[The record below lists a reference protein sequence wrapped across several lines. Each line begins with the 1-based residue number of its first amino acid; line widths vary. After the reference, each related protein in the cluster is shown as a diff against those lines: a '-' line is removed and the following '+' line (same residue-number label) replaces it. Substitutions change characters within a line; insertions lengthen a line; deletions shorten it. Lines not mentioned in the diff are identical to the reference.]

1 MAFGKSCGNS
11 LSSKRG
17 GLVAEGRGLGLKRKR
32 ILISENLDVL
42 PMNSVPSTPS
52 ENRCTEIM
60 VLDPQTFNL
69 EACPQD
75 ILIRILCGVNHEDLK
90 HLFHVSKR
98 IREATLIAKQWHFA
112 YSTPSKFRVFG
123 TPIYLEDASEY
134 DDIEAPNAPKL
145 SRHLRSRLNKKKLA
159 DISVALFSSDEER
172 WPRKALF
179 METEA

>member
-17 GLVAEGRGLGLKRKR
+17 GLVAEGRGLGSKRKR

-52 ENRCTEIM
+52 ENRCTERM

-75 ILIRILCGVNHEDLK
+75 IL
-90 HLFHVSKR
+90 VSTK
-98 IREATLIAKQWHFA
+98 
-112 YSTPSKFRVFG
+112 
-123 TPIYLEDASEY
+123 
-134 DDIEAPNAPKL
+134 
-145 SRHLRSRLNKKKLA
+145 
-159 DISVALFSSDEER
+159 FSSFHFEVNVPLCE
-172 WPRKALF
+172 L
-179 METEA
+179 EGLNGV